1 MFTLGIVCGLI
12 FIGNHLFASKT
23 PRHNRIIL
31 LSPPTPFP
39 IKGHIFGRENQSG
52 VYASH
57 PNIRIQ
63 EAIDTAG
70 GYQQCRSS
78 QV

>member
-1 MFTLGIVCGLI
+1 MFILGILCDLI
-12 FIGNHLFASKT
+12 LIGNHLIASKT
-23 PRHNRIIL
+23 PHRNRILL

-39 IKGHIFGRENQSG
+39 IKGHIYGRENQSN
-52 VYASH
+52 VYASP
-57 PNIRIQ
+57 PNIKIQ

-70 GYQQCRSS
+70 RYQQYRSS